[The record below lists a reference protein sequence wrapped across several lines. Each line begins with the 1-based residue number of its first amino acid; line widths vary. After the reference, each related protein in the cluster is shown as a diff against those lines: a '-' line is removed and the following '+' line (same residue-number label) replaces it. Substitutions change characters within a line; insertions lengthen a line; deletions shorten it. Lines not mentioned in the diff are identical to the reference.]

1 MQHSFTPSLFSKE
14 MHILAISIFF
24 LRQNLALVENTDIYS
39 THRSTKKSLNSM
51 GSKSKHWKEKKIESI
66 KSVTIPIGN
75 CFDRIFISMYIGKN
89 VVWNYE

>member
-1 MQHSFTPSLFSKE
+1 MAAKGQDFINSYNTANLVKCNTPSLFSKE

-51 GSKSKHWKEKKIESI
+51 GSKSKH
-66 KSVTIPIGN
+66 
-75 CFDRIFISMYIGKN
+75 
-89 VVWNYE
+89 